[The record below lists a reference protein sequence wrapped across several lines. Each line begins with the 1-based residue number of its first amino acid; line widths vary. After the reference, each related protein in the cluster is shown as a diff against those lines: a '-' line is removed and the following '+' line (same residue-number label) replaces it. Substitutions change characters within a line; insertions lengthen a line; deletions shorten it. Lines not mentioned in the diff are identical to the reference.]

1 MEENE
6 KFVEI
11 QGRRFKMTRYMLERH
26 YEIEELMG
34 EALGG
39 ALGQLFGA
47 VDAAG
52 GRAAVDT
59 LAAGGG
65 NTGINGAALG
75 GAIVD
80 LFTGLKRAGGFLKFA
95 QRVLCD
101 TREIVADGRAVEVK
115 PGIWRG
121 AEAAVLLEDLV
132 FQVLRFNYEA
142 YFLSRWAQL
151 KAISPSAAPV
161 SSTPSAEQAPS

>member
-6 KFVEI
+6 LFIEI
-11 QGRRFKMTRYMLERH
+11 GGRRFKTTRYMLARH

-80 LFTGLKRAGGFLKFA
+80 LFTGMKRAGGFMSFA
-95 QRVLCD
+95 QRVLSD
-101 TREIVADGRAVEVK
+101 TSEIVAEKATPIK
-115 PGIWRG
+115 PAIWRG
-121 AEAAVLLEDLV
+121 PEAAVLLEDLV
-132 FQVLRFNYEA
+132 FQVLRFNFEA
-142 YFLSRWAQL
+142 YFLSRWARL
-151 KAISPSAAPV
+151 KAISPAAAPA
-161 SSTPSAEQAPS
+161 SSAPSEEQAPS